1 MEHEE
6 IIVEDVDGGYY
17 IAKYVT
23 TKENADENF
32 VRIYK
37 CKEYYHDLELAMEEV
52 KP

>member
-6 IIVEDVDGGYY
+6 IIVKDVDGGYY

-23 TKENADENF
+23 TTENADENF
-32 VRIYK
+32 IRVYE
-37 CKEYYHDLELAMEEV
+37 CKEYYHDLESALRDV